1 MTEDEIKEK
10 FVEAYN
16 SLDRTGVIRNV
27 ESIKQVLMSS
37 DKEKA
42 VQKKLQD
49 EYDKCEKKLYKLIE
63 ENSTHAQNQDEY
75 NKKYRDLADKST
87 KIQEKLD
94 KITAVLKDKSDRV
107 KVLETYINDLKASKN
122 KLNDFDEG
130 LFYALV
136 DRVKVNKDSIKIIWK
151 DGTES

>member
-1 MTEDEIKEK
+1 
-10 FVEAYN
+10 
-16 SLDRTGVIRNV
+16 
-27 ESIKQVLMSS
+27 MSS
-37 DKEKA
+37 NKEVA
-42 VQKKLQD
+42 EQKKLQD

-63 ENSTHAQNQDEY
+63 ENSTHAHNQDEY

-94 KITAVLKDKSDRV
+94 KITSVLKDKGDRV
-107 KVLETYINDLKASKN
+107 KVLETYKNDLKSGKN

-136 DRVKVNKDSIKIIWK
+136 DRAKINKDGIVIIWK

>member
-1 MTEDEIKEK
+1 
-10 FVEAYN
+10 
-16 SLDRTGVIRNV
+16 
-27 ESIKQVLMSS
+27 MSS
-37 DKEKA
+37 NKEVA
-42 VQKKLQD
+42 EQKKLQD

-94 KITAVLKDKSDRV
+94 KITSVLKDKGDRV
-107 KVLETYINDLKASKN
+107 KVLETYKNDLKSGKN

-136 DRVKVNKDSIKIIWK
+136 DRAKINKDGIVIIWK